1 MAAVVTSNHTNNRAV
16 SERASKWVSNSTHN
30 KLWPIKKCHPFS
42 LYCSFCKCWP
52 TALIFD
58 VWYKTA
64 SNLIN
69 VALQIYSI
77 YGGQNVR
84 NWLTFIVGTAIKWK
98 RVAFLWTT
106 VGAFQW
112 AIRPPTGD
120 QPVTR
125 SQWNASGWKTLIGIR
140 PVYITL
146 EMKLSGQPTATTM
159 RDHSHTWPT
168 YRHLTVMKIQKDPL
182 CRACGEQEETS
193 FHFLGEC
200 CANMQIRYS
209 IFGAHLMIWRSWRKA
224 AKQHDTVFLD
234 MHPHRQISICV
245 DAEIADG
252 LHWSDVDAINQH
264 WVVDSCSP
272 RRQLD
277 KVHGTRWGETAPTL
291 WSATT
296 CQVFKSAANYTG
308 KKQNKCIK
316 TCSRSLHSAI
326 TTRNQIHDM

>member
-1 MAAVVTSNHTNNRAV
+1 MQSHQMHWTLICVYNNYSWCTASSCHSSVTCGCSGHLQSHKQQS
-16 SERASKWVSNSTHN
+16 SEWVSNSTHN

-106 VGAFQW
+106 V
-112 AIRPPTGD
+112 
-120 QPVTR
+120 
-125 SQWNASGWKTLIGIR
+125 
-140 PVYITL
+140 YITL

-168 YRHLTVMKIQKDPL
+168 YRPYNT
-182 CRACGEQEETS
+182 
-193 FHFLGEC
+193 
-200 CANMQIRYS
+200 
-209 IFGAHLMIWRSWRKA
+209 
-224 AKQHDTVFLD
+224 
-234 MHPHRQISICV
+234 
-245 DAEIADG
+245 
-252 LHWSDVDAINQH
+252 
-264 WVVDSCSP
+264 
-272 RRQLD
+272 
-277 KVHGTRWGETAPTL
+277 
-291 WSATT
+291 
-296 CQVFKSAANYTG
+296 
-308 KKQNKCIK
+308 
-316 TCSRSLHSAI
+316 
-326 TTRNQIHDM
+326 